1 MAKIDFDKGF
11 RIEAKG
17 NILIEKVIN
26 VSGNSTYIEN
36 YQNSSS
42 TDNSSNNTQVN
53 AVMAAEHD
61 SVAEQ
66 LLPIFKGEAEQVQQ
80 FLSAIRGAQPSQI
93 TALVNDLIKQKKI
106 VADLRFK
113 PLWEILNGH
122 GLYAPSL
129 QNWDKQIR

>member
-1 MAKIDFDKGF
+1 MAIYFKGPVKIGKYVIVEKG
-11 RIEAKG
+11 G
-17 NILIEKVIN
+17 
-26 VSGNSTYIEN
+26 TYNEIHN
-36 YQNSSS
+36 HNS

-53 AVMAAEHD
+53 AVMAAEND

-80 FLSAIRGAQPSQI
+80 FLLAIRGAQPSQI